1 MQKIKTGTIT
11 FHASHNYG
19 SMLQAYALQ
28 RILTNVLCVENEIIN
43 FRSKAQKRYYQL
55 QDKKNITLKQKIL
68 KLFIGNNDNALEKKF
83 LLFENFLKEELIL
96 SQEFN
101 NEDEVVEYS
110 KKFDY
115 LITGSDQI
123 WNTYCLD
130 FSWLYYL
137 PFANG
142 NAIAYAPSMGP
153 DAMNKVSVDNYPK
166 IKDSVLKF
174 KSVSVRELGT
184 AEVIKTISG
193 QDAEILVDPTLLVEK
208 DEWDRLAGEEPL
220 IKDDYIFMYH
230 PFVNK
235 EIYRISKNI
244 SRHTGLPVI
253 VSNKLFN
260 KAELHNRL
268 TGKHLRYKLDCGPK
282 EFLNLVKNAKYVISG
297 SFHAVVFSIIFQRPF
312 VALDGIKDNRMSQIL
327 KATNL
332 LKYSIDKDNH
342 IQVFKELESIDF
354 SKSLEYIGNE
364 RTRSLAYLKNALRMS

>member
-1 MQKIKTGTIT
+1 MQKIKTGTVT

-28 RILTNVLCVENEIIN
+28 RTLTKILGVENEIIN
-43 FRSKAQKRYYQL
+43 YRSEAQKRYYQL
-55 QDKKNITLKQKIL
+55 KDGKSLSLKHKIL
-68 KLFIGNNDNALEKKF
+68 KLFIGNNERVLKKKF
-83 LLFENFLKEELIL
+83 QLFENFLKEELVL

-101 NEDEVVEYS
+101 NENEVVEYS

-166 IKDSVLKF
+166 IKDLVLKF

-208 DEWDRLAGEEPL
+208 DEWDRLAGEKPL
-220 IKDDYIFMYH
+220 IKGDYIFMYH

-235 EIYRISKNI
+235 EIYWISKNI
-244 SRHTGLPVI
+244 SKHTGLPVI

-260 KAELHNRL
+260 KAELHNKL
-268 TGKHLRYKLDCGPK
+268 TGNNLKYKLDCGPK

>member
-28 RILTNVLCVENEIIN
+28 QILIKELCVENEIIN
-43 FRSKAQKRYYQL
+43 FRSEAQKRYYQL

-142 NAIAYAPSMGP
+142 NIPRKM
-153 DAMNKVSVDNYPK
+153 D
-166 IKDSVLKF
+166 
-174 KSVSVRELGT
+174 
-184 AEVIKTISG
+184 
-193 QDAEILVDPTLLVEK
+193 
-208 DEWDRLAGEEPL
+208 
-220 IKDDYIFMYH
+220 
-230 PFVNK
+230 
-235 EIYRISKNI
+235 
-244 SRHTGLPVI
+244 
-253 VSNKLFN
+253 
-260 KAELHNRL
+260 
-268 TGKHLRYKLDCGPK
+268 
-282 EFLNLVKNAKYVISG
+282 
-297 SFHAVVFSIIFQRPF
+297 
-312 VALDGIKDNRMSQIL
+312 
-327 KATNL
+327 
-332 LKYSIDKDNH
+332 
-342 IQVFKELESIDF
+342 
-354 SKSLEYIGNE
+354 
-364 RTRSLAYLKNALRMS
+364 

>member
-28 RILTNVLCVENEIIN
+28 QILIKELCVENEIIN
-43 FRSKAQKRYYQL
+43 FRSEAQKRYYQL

-101 NEDEVVEYS
+101 NEDEVIEYS
-110 KKFDY
+110 NKFDY
-115 LITGSDQI
+115 LISGSDQI

-153 DAMNKVSVDNYPK
+153 DAINKVSADNYAR
-166 IKDSVLKF
+166 INESVQRF
-174 KSVSVRELGT
+174 KSLSVREQGT
-184 AEVIKTISG
+184 SEVIKTISG
-193 QDAEILVDPTLLVEK
+193 LDAEILVDPTLLLEK
-208 DEWDRLAGEEPL
+208 AEWERLAGEEPL

-244 SRHTGLPVI
+244 SKHTGLQVI

-260 KAELHNRL
+260 KAELHNLL